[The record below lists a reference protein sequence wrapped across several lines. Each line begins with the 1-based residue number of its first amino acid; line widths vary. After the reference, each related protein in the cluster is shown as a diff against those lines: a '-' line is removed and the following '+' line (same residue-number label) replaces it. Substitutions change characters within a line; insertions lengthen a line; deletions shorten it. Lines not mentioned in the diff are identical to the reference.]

1 MPAFALPEPEVD
13 MTDRNRRFRSRL
25 TAVEAAR
32 ALHLDFEGFKNG
44 PPVFAGIRVDGG
56 WTATVFGDVAPDLVP
71 AAEAKGL
78 AVTTLDAFLNKTVDR
93 AVTEDRMVTGF
104 SVREFQV
111 FEERGVASDHLR
123 SRFVNLLPLGRRWR
137 RETHP
142 AAEARVKAVRA
153 RRKRSGRWVGG
164 HGNTLLDFAKLLEA
178 PRRASYGK
186 VCTTSRLRH
195 VMTQV
200 ERRGEFSRLTPTA
213 KGKWTRVLQHNETDC
228 LWSSLLAEA
237 AATSGDRPEV
247 VR

>member
-44 PPVFAGIRVDGG
+44 PPVFAGVRVDGG

-78 AVTTLDAFLNKTVDR
+78 PVATLDAFLDKTAEW
-93 AVTEDRMVTGF
+93 AVAEDRVVTGF
-104 SVREFQV
+104 STREFMV
-111 FEERGVASDHLR
+111 FEERGVAADHLR

-186 VCTTSRLRH
+186 GCTTSRLRH

-200 ERRGEFSRLTPTA
+200 ERRGDFSRLTPTA

-237 AATSGDRPEV
+237 GASGDAGAEV
-247 VR
+247 DR

>member
-1 MPAFALPEPEVD
+1 
-13 MTDRNRRFRSRL
+13 MTDRKRRFRSRL

-44 PPVFAGIRVDGG
+44 PPVFAGVRVDGG

-78 AVTTLDAFLNKTVDR
+78 PVATLDAFLDKTAER
-93 AVTEDRMVTGF
+93 AVAEDRVVTGF
-104 SVREFQV
+104 STREFMV
-111 FEERGVASDHLR
+111 FEERGVAADHLR

-186 VCTTSRLRH
+186 GCTTSRLRH
-195 VMTQV
+195 VMAQV
-200 ERRGEFSRLTPTA
+200 ERRGDFSRLTPTA

-237 AATSGDRPEV
+237 GASGDAGAEV
-247 VR
+247 DR

>member
-44 PPVFAGIRVDGG
+44 APVFAGIRADGD
-56 WTATVFGDVAPDLVP
+56 WSATVFGDVAPDLVP

-78 AVTTLDAFLNKTVDR
+78 AVVDLDGFLQTTVDR
-93 AVTEDRMVTGF
+93 AVAEDRVVTGF
-104 SVREFQV
+104 SRREFLV
-111 FEERGVASDHLR
+111 FEERRFASDHLR

-142 AAEARVKAVRA
+142 EVDARVKASRA
-153 RRKRSGRWVGG
+153 RRKRSGRWIGG
-164 HGNTLLDFAKLLEA
+164 HGNTLLDFARLLEA
-178 PRRASYGK
+178 PRRASHGK
-186 VCTTSRLRH
+186 GCTTSRLRH

-200 ERRGEFSRLTPTA
+200 ERRGDFSRLTTTA

-237 AATSGDRPEV
+237 VASGDAGAEV
-247 VR
+247 DR